1 MGTPSRNG
9 SIQSRGEIQLTSHP
23 SKFGVEVCYPPTCL
37 PACLPA
43 YMVHNMAHGICMS
56 AARSYAFA
64 CQCLVAD
71 DDTGHRAKSD
81 EGERNK
87 ERFGDVEKDYAG
99 RARRGCSA
107 RRRSLSGSD
116 FPVLGSLKVDIIIT
130 VLIIAI
136 IIGFGIGRGRGRG
149 SSTSGAPPCPPCE
162 AILVPQEGNGRRLRH
177 RGVRGGRARV
187 GGSSQAR
194 KVCQD
199 SRWDFESPHPS
210 L

>member
-1 MGTPSRNG
+1 MDPSHRG
-9 SIQSRGEIQLTSHP
+9 GKSSRLVAWSKHRLSRCRYGFACLRRDRMPLRASAWWLTTTLAAPSPQLTSP
-23 SKFGVEVCYPPTCL
+23 QSKERRGRE
-37 PACLPA
+37 
-43 YMVHNMAHGICMS
+43 
-56 AARSYAFA
+56 
-64 CQCLVAD
+64 
-71 DDTGHRAKSD
+71 K
-81 EGERNK
+81 EGGRERNK
-87 ERFGDVEKDYAG
+87 ERFGDVEKDHAG

-116 FPVLGSLKVDIIIT
+116 FPVLGSLKVDTIIT
-130 VLIIAI
+130 ILIIAI
-136 IIGFGIGRGRGRG
+136 IIGIGRGRG

-162 AILVPQEGNGRRLRH
+162 AIPVPQEGNGRRLRH

-210 L
+210 P